1 MKALSYL
8 LPILIFVIQIS
19 IINYLFQLERKGCKC
34 AMDYKRTYIL
44 AYLVIN
50 ALFVILH
57 LFTNVFK
64 YTSNNNIAS
73 FLMSIYSVGG
83 IVNIAFIIQYV
94 NMLKAKKCECS
105 ESIYRDI
112 LYISSIIDALTLGLS
127 LLLVFY
133 VVLFSAKDNLKLS
146 DKKRKVR

>member
-34 AMDYKRTYIL
+34 AMDYKLTYIL

-50 ALFVILH
+50 ALVVILH

-146 DKKRKVR
+146 YKKRKVR

>member
-1 MKALSYL
+1 MKALSYI

-64 YTSNNNIAS
+64 YTSNNNLAS

-112 LYISSIIDALTLGLS
+112 LYISSIIDALILGLS

-133 VVLFSAKDNLKLS
+133 VVLFSTKDNLKLS